1 MRRTMWAFAIAGALI
16 AVVVAI
22 LSFADSYAM
31 IEEAKRCTPTL
42 AKSQWLRYIGCL
54 IAAHESLAAGLIGGG
69 GALFAAWVAWS
80 VLQAQLLAERER
92 RRYDEAVAKE
102 AAVLCITPAIHA
114 AAMTLVAIDDALKP
128 TAPATEAD
136 QLVDLGVTHIQA
148 AIDNG
153 VLLEDGTIV
162 RMPPP
167 DAEQHAASLAVGK
180 PFYARGDGMSGPL
193 GKVIAAREIGPS
205 RTELTK
211 IAEPRFERWMHD
223 VFGGGGE
230 APPPPPPLPPP
241 AAGGG
246 EAPPPPPPP
255 PLPPPAAP
263 KS

>member
-1 MRRTMWAFAIAGALI
+1 MDKSACRLKYALLSATMLI
-16 AVVVAI
+16 G
-22 LSFADSYAM
+22 S
-31 IEEAKRCTPTL
+31 
-42 AKSQWLRYIGCL
+42 
-54 IAAHESLAAGLIGGG
+54 AGL
-69 GALFAAWVAWS
+69 ALAQPAPAGNPEQTQMPEIKGNVAQYSLTPRGDVDGLILTDGTEVNLPPHASTQIVFAVHPGDAVTI
-80 VLQAQLLAERER
+80 R
-92 RRYDEAVAKE
+92 RLKTGPGPAATAVAVTNDATGK
-102 AAVLCITPAIHA
+102 VVDTGPPGPPQRL
-114 AAMTLVAIDDALKP
+114 DDESRIKV
-128 TAPATEAD
+128 
-136 QLVDLGVTHIQA
+136 QLHDPLGHL
-148 AIDNG
+148 NG

-223 VFGGGGE
+223 VFGGGG
-230 APPPPPPLPPP
+230 ALPPPPPLPPP

-246 EAPPPPPPP
+246 EAPPPPPP
-255 PLPPPAAP
+255 LPPPAAP